1 MPVRFV
7 QMSES
12 QTGSETS
19 SLTSL
24 ESSASAERRRND
36 QDLRESQKLNH
47 GKFSYRMMWL
57 SNALAG
63 SKRKRRRTLRTLRT
77 YVHAKNEVD
86 YTASPLAQAEP
97 SKRASN
103 SALATFYEELLR
115 YVRSGTSRKIM
126 AGSSSDRFVA
136 AQAIATQGSAFRALF
151 PFQPQSLDLERGSLK
166 FMATPWA
173 TRVKTVIKTSLWKAM
188 SRIIDAATNQKD
200 SLKARKHEDEDL
212 RQQALSRLDHIRRY
226 KKWLDKASMTGNP
239 PPAELLQDESVN
251 RAHTILAP
259 SVKLM
264 PSPCFATYY

>member
-57 SNALAG
+57 SNALA
-63 SKRKRRRTLRTLRT
+63 
-77 YVHAKNEVD
+77 A
-86 YTASPLAQAEP
+86 

-239 PPAELLQDESVN
+239 PPAELLQDEGVN

-264 PSPCFATYY
+264 PSPVPAPV